1 MVKKE
6 KIKFLINLLFTQLME
21 IATNDF
27 EAIRLGQ
34 RGREDALKR
43 HCKERIVTD
52 LLSIYKEIKN
62 GKYIAEIV

>member
-1 MVKKE
+1 
-6 KIKFLINLLFTQLME
+6 ME

-27 EAIRLGQ
+27 EAIRLGL

-52 LLSIYKEIKN
+52 LLSIYKAIKN
-62 GKYIAEIV
+62 GEYIVEIV